1 MTQLISN
8 VLMQPK
14 PTDAV
19 ERPMTLVEKLEQE
32 RDSVN
37 ELCKK
42 TGDTRLRLGIGA
54 LNKAIKIVKKHQ
66 AESGWVACSERM
78 PEDEQE
84 VLWWNEAYQ
93 CLVIGEWRENREL
106 VFYHNGDYADVSEF
120 FYWQCLPKPPSE
132 VQDD

>member
-1 MTQLISN
+1 
-8 VLMQPK
+8 MQPK

-19 ERPMTLVEKLEQE
+19 ERPMTLVEKLQAKV
-32 RDSVN
+32 D
-37 ELCKK
+37 
-42 TGDTRLRLGIGA
+42 RLKAIGA
-54 LNKAIKIVKKHQ
+54 SQDKIETASECLNIAQQHQ
-66 AESGWVACSERM
+66 DESGWIACSERM

-106 VFYHNGDYADVSEF
+106 VFYRNGDYADVSEF

-132 VQDD
+132 VQE